1 MTTPVPT
8 LATPRLTLV
17 PLGLTDGADYERH
30 FIDYEV
36 IRHLSREVPWPYP
49 VGGAMTFIQGIL
61 PNQGLDRWTWGL
73 HRQDNPGVIGVIDL
87 WRAGRPE
94 HRGFWLGRQFWGQG
108 LMTEAVIR
116 ITDYA
121 FDILEFEELILSNAL
136 GNGRSHN
143 IKERT
148 GADLIEVS
156 PGSFV
161 DPAYDRREIWRLTR
175 DKWRRWKAAQ
185 ELRHSETG

>member
-1 MTTPVPT
+1 MRRLRTP
-8 LATPRLTLV
+8 L
-17 PLGLTDGADYERH
+17 
-30 FIDYEV
+30 IDYEV
-36 IRHLSREVPWPYP
+36 IRHLARDVPWPYP
-49 VGGAMTFIQGIL
+49 AGGAAKFIRDRVLPGQGQ
-61 PNQGLDRWTWGL
+61 NRWVWGL
-73 HRQDNPGVIGVIDL
+73 HRREVPGLIGAVDL
-87 WRAGRPE
+87 WREGRPE

-121 FDILEFEELILSNAL
+121 FDVLEFEELIFANAL
-136 GNGRSHN
+136 GNERSHN

-148 GADLIEVS
+148 GADLVEVR

-175 DKWRRWKAAQ
+175 DKWRRWKAAH
-185 ELRHSETG
+185 ELRPSEIG